1 MASDTTST
9 EGWRFW
15 IDRGG
20 TFTDIVARAPD
31 GALTTAKLLSD
42 NPDQYEDAAVE
53 GVRRILGAGSG
64 SLPAGVVSD
73 IRMGTTVATN
83 ALLERKGEPTVLAIT
98 RGFGDALRIGWQA
111 RPDIFARHV
120 VLPEPLHDRVIEID
134 ERVRADGAIDRPLD
148 EASARQALT
157 AAFADGY
164 RALAIV
170 LVHGWRF
177 TDHETRLAGIARE
190 IGFTQISV
198 SHEVGALIKLIGRGD
213 TTVADAYLS
222 PVLDAYV
229 ARVGKALGPDVPL
242 MFMQSSGGL
251 ASPSAFRGK
260 DAILSGP
267 AGGVVG
273 MGATAEAAG
282 FDHVIGFDMG
292 GTSTDVS
299 HYSGSF
305 ERTSDAVVAGVRLR
319 APMLSIHTVAA
330 GGGSICRFDG
340 SRLRV
345 GPESAGAVPGPA
357 AYRRGGPLT
366 VTDCNVLLGK
376 LRPEFFPAVF
386 GPDGDRPLDHAAVAQ
401 KFDALAAEVAAAT
414 GRPTDPLD
422 LAEGFIAI
430 AVQNMAEAI
439 KSISIQRGHDL
450 TGYVL
455 NCFGGAGG
463 QHACLVADALGMTTV
478 MLHPFAGVLS
488 AYGMGLASVRTIRQT
503 TVAAPLA
510 PASDAALANRV
521 AALDAEARAD
531 LLAQGL
537 PAASITTEAR
547 AEIKFAGSDTPLTV
561 AFGPAADM
569 AAAFGT
575 LHRQRFGFFAED
587 KPLIVE
593 MLEVEAVSSPSPSGE
608 GGRSAAKT
616 GWGRQG
622 NTESVV
628 RGVALPPPPGAS
640 RLPSPEGEGE
650 ARSVSV
656 RLAGADHDTPVH
668 HRDHLAPDA
677 RIAGPAVILE
687 STGTTIVEPGWSA
700 RVDASAN
707 LILERTTPLANRAP
721 VGTHADLILLEVF
734 NSRFMACAEQMG
746 EALRATAWSVNIKE
760 RLDFSCAIF
769 DSAGA
774 LIANAPHIP
783 VHLGS
788 MGESIRVVIAS
799 RGAALKPGDVVMLN
813 APYNGGTHLPDITVI
828 MPVFLDAEAAP
839 AFFVAARGHH
849 ADVGGITPGSMPASS
864 TTVEQEGVL
873 IDDFL
878 LVEGGRLRDA
888 ETRTLFASGPWPSRN
903 VDQNMADLKAQVAS
917 CQRGA
922 DELNRMV
929 VEFGRPVV
937 EAYMTHVQSN
947 AEEAV
952 RRAIAALKPGSFAYE
967 MDDGA
972 VICVRIDVDPDA
984 RTAVVDFTGTSGQR
998 PTNFNAPLSITR
1010 AATLYVFRTLVDDA
1024 IPLNEGC
1031 MKPITLI
1038 VPERSMLNPR
1048 YPAAV
1053 VAGNVETSQ
1062 AVVDT
1067 LYGALG
1073 ILAASQGTMNNFT
1086 FGDATR
1092 QYYETIAGGAG
1103 AGPDAPGAS
1112 AVQSHMT
1119 NSRLTDPEVLETRF
1133 PVLLEEF
1140 SIRRGSGG
1148 AGAAKGGDGA
1158 TRRVRFLESM
1168 TAAILS
1174 GHRRIAP
1181 FGAAGGEPGSVGANS
1196 IERADGSVEILGST
1210 AETSMQP
1217 GDVFVI
1223 QTPGGGGFGHK

>member
-1 MASDTTST
+1 MTDAAID
-9 EGWRFW
+9 GWRFW

-53 GVRRILGAGSG
+53 GVRRILNAPPGP
-64 SLPAGVVSD
+64 LPAGLVAD

-120 VLPEPLHDRVIEID
+120 VLPEPLHERVIEID
-134 ERVRADGAIDRPLD
+134 ERVRADGAVDRPLD
-148 EASARQALT
+148 EAAARADLA

-170 LVHGWRF
+170 LVHGWQF
-177 TDHETRLAGIARE
+177 ADHETRLAALARE

-229 ARVGKALGPDVPL
+229 ARVGRALGPDVPL

-273 MGATAEAAG
+273 MAATAEAAG
-282 FDHVIGFDMG
+282 FDRVIGFDMG

-345 GPESAGAVPGPA
+345 GPESAGAVPGPT

-386 GPDGDRPLDHAAVAQ
+386 GPDGDQPLDHAAVTE
-401 KFDALAAEVAAAT
+401 KFDALAALVAAAT
-414 GRPTDPLD
+414 GRPTNPQD

-510 PASDAALANRV
+510 PASDTAFADRI

-531 LLAQGL
+531 LLAQDL
-537 PAASITTEAR
+537 PAASIATEAR

-561 AFGPAADM
+561 PFGPAAGM
-569 AAAFGT
+569 AAAFET
-575 LHRQRFGFFAED
+575 LHRRRFGFFAGD
-587 KPLIVE
+587 KALVVE
-593 MLEVEAVSSPSPSGE
+593 TLEVEAI
-608 GGRSAAKT
+608 SAVEAPT
-616 GWGRQG
+616 IRTDATPTAG
-622 NTESVV
+622 
-628 RGVALPPPPGAS
+628 PPHI
-640 RLPSPEGEGE
+640 E
-650 ARSVSV
+650 SVSV
-656 RLAGADHDTPVH
+656 RLAGADHATPVH
-668 HRDHLAPDA
+668 HREALSPDA
-677 RIAGPAVILE
+677 RIPGPAVILE
-687 STGTTIVEPGWSA
+687 STGTTVVEPGWSA
-700 RVDASAN
+700 RVDPSAN
-707 LILERTTPLANRAP
+707 LILERTTPRAGRAP
-721 VGTHADLILLEVF
+721 IGTHADPILLEVF

-746 EALRATAWSVNIKE
+746 EALRATAYSVNIKE

-769 DSAGA
+769 DGSGA

-788 MGESIRVVIAS
+788 MGESIRVVLAS
-799 RGAALKPGDVVMLN
+799 RGETLRPGDVVMLN

-828 MPVFLDAEAAP
+828 MPVFLNGERTP

-929 VEFGRPVV
+929 AEFGRPVV
-937 EAYMTHVQSN
+937 EAYMAHVQSN

-972 VICVRIDVDPDA
+972 VIRVQIDVDPDA
-984 RTAVVDFTGTSGQR
+984 RTAKVDFTGTSDQR

-1038 VPERSMLNPR
+1038 VPEGSMLNPR

-1103 AGPDAPGAS
+1103 AGPDAPGAD

-1133 PVLLEEF
+1133 PVLLEAF
-1140 SIRRGSGG
+1140 AIRRGSGG

-1158 TRRVRFLESM
+1158 TRRVRFLEPM

-1181 FGAAGGEPGSVGANS
+1181 FGAAGGEPGEVGANS
-1196 IERADGSVEILGST
+1196 IERADGSVEVLGST
-1210 AETSMQP
+1210 AETSMAP

-1223 QTPGGGGFGHK
+1223 QTPGGGGFG